1 MDIRVLKY
9 FLAVCNEK
17 NIVNAAKSLNLTQPT
32 LSRQLIELE
41 KELNKPLFER
51 GNKYITLTS
60 EGILLRKRAEE
71 IISLTEKTKDE
82 ISSIDEFVQGTIYI
96 GAAETYIMRHIAKT
110 IKSIT
115 DEYENIK
122 FKIHSGDEL
131 AITEKIDS
139 GIIDFGLL
147 LHPSTLDKYD
157 FVKLKCVDEF
167 AVLVNKKS
175 KLSKI
180 KRITYK
186 DLINE
191 PLILSEQ
198 FASDKVEVRKV
209 FGSANKINIIA
220 TYNLINNAKLLVEEN
235 VGVCLC
241 LDKLIDISNSKDMIY
256 KKVYPEHK
264 IDAYVVW
271 KKQQELTNV
280 QKIFIE
286 SIKQTTRI

>member
-41 KELNKPLFER
+41 KEIGKSLFER
-51 GNKYITLTS
+51 GNKYITLTN
-60 EGILLRKRAEE
+60 EGMLLRKRAEE
-71 IISLTEKTKDE
+71 IISLAEKTKDE
-82 ISSIDEFVQGTIYI
+82 LSSIDEYIQGTIYI
-96 GAAETYIMRHIAKT
+96 GAAETYIMRYVAKT
-110 IKSIT
+110 IKSII

-131 AITEKIDS
+131 TITEKIDS

-157 FVKLKCVDEF
+157 FIKLKYIDEF
-167 AVLVNKKS
+167 AILLNKKS

-198 FASDKVEVRKV
+198 FASDKTEVRKV
-209 FGSANKINIIA
+209 FGSSHKINIVA
-220 TYNLINNAKLLVEEN
+220 TYNLINNAKILVEEN

-241 LDKLIDISNSKDMIY
+241 LDKLIDVSNDKNIIY
-256 KKVYPEHK
+256 KKIYPEHK
-264 IDAYVVW
+264 IDAYIVW

-280 QKIFIE
+280 QKVFIE
-286 SIKQTTRI
+286 SIKRICK